1 MVSAKIP
8 KVLAVIALVVNLIAV
23 LISVYWL
30 IQIWIL
36 IGWIIIIPFIGI
48 IILAMILGPWL
59 LTFIFVLIFT
69 LILPLR
75 TYRHITPENPQSP
88 ATIFAI
94 GGIIGIILGAF
105 GLFPNP
111 LIAFIFLAF
120 GPSVL
125 FNAVPQLIGGIFL
138 VIAGALS
145 LTVEEEYEPPSPTE
159 EPKVSTS
166 TPETEK
172 SEVARCQS
180 CGSELSENEKF
191 CRNCGAEV

>member
-23 LISVYWL
+23 LITVYWL

-48 IILAMILGPWL
+48 IFLAMILGPWL

-75 TYRHITPENPQSP
+75 TYRDITPENPQSP

-111 LIAFIFLAF
+111 LIAFVFLVF

-145 LTVEEEYEPPSPTE
+145 LTVEEEYEATPPIEEPKEPPSPS
-159 EPKVSTS
+159 V
-166 TPETEK
+166 TEK
-172 SEVARCQS
+172 SEVNICQS